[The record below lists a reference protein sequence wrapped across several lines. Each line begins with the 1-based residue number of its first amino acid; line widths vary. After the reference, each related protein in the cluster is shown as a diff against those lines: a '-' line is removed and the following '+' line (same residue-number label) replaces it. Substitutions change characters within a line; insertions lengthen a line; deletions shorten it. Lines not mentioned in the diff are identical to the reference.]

1 MICFTRIPLKDFIKK
16 HNPQEPKKE
25 TIENFEKE
33 INNLLENAPKQDDE
47 EFQKNEINKFLKN
60 TYGYDCNTY
69 KKVDSAIYVDGEVR
83 VLIEVKA
90 LNNRNEFPKNR
101 ENPIS
106 KAFCQM
112 VLYFLEEIEKEKNN
126 SLKHTIICNAHE
138 FFLFDCKDLLFL
150 KEDKRIKDFYK
161 KCAKKEGTDS
171 SKPKF
176 YKDLEQ
182 YLQEDF
188 QGELRYTHFNLSNY
202 DPKELPLIYQ
212 VLSQEVLLKQRK
224 TLDANTLNKDFYEEL
239 LYILGL
245 EEQNDKGKI
254 LIKPSRTQNSL
265 SAALK
270 KKYENLDDEEVMA
283 LLIAWNN
290 RILFL
295 RLLESLL
302 ISFKHFEKP
311 FLTTE
316 NFKDFNALNTL
327 FFEVLAKKNSE
338 RSLNKEDKILEK
350 IPYLN
355 SSLFDQT
362 PLELK
367 GHEIRLLEN
376 KKLELYQN
384 SVLKKHENYQEKKE
398 LPLLKYLF
406 EFLRLYKF
414 TTTPK
419 DIKDN
424 TDTSE
429 SRLINPSVLGLVF
442 EKLNGYKEGSFY
454 TPSFITSY
462 MCKESITPI
471 VLDKFN
477 AIYQWDCENL
487 KALREKIDR
496 NFSNEKA
503 KEYLNTLLTLRIC
516 DPAVGS
522 GHFLVSALNEMVLIA
537 YELGLIA
544 SLYRHE
550 LRLENDEIIIH
561 HAQTGEIFNYKK
573 PHSENDPHH
582 QIQKELFELKKDIIE
597 NCLFGVDINPNSCE
611 ITKLRLW
618 IELLKYSYYI
628 FEKGKNTNNLE
639 TLPNIDINIK
649 CANSLV
655 SRFALK
661 DKALLKTE
669 KNKNLEY
676 YIAEYK
682 ELVKIYKDPKILESL
697 TRPIK
702 DSNAVRKYA
711 KERLYQ
717 ELAQNPNKDFKKALN
732 DRIEKIKEAFKL
744 TLEPPQKE
752 LKFKK
757 FLKEH
762 LELYGK
768 SILEEAN
775 DNGLELEALA
785 LEKKMA
791 HEGLFHDY
799 TPYPKLDKT
808 DKVVGLEHFN
818 RYVLTSYK
826 DLQDENERYANA
838 LEWRFE
844 FPEVL
849 NDEGDFLG
857 FDCIIGNPP
866 YIRQEHIKDLKPLL
880 QKQYQDFY
888 NSTADIYTYFF
899 ALAYHLLKE
908 KGFNAF
914 ITSNKYARAKYGAK
928 LRELLLKKTTLVS
941 YMELNALKVFESA
954 AVDTSIMSFIKQ
966 TPPKESDFEYYEPT
980 PNDKDDL
987 KSTPHLPMKQNALST
1002 ESFIFANATLLD
1014 LRDKIE
1020 SVGTPLKDW
1029 DIQINYGIKTGA
1041 NEAFIIPTEK
1051 REEIL
1056 KNCDDAQ
1063 KDERG
1068 MSERERTKELIK
1080 PILRGKDIKRYS
1092 YEWADLW
1099 VIIAKFGSH
1108 EFLEVEYPTIY
1119 NHLLQYKDQ
1128 LEQRGQCRYSRGPQN
1143 SNKPYPGQH
1152 HWLELD
1158 NNPKDSYLQDFEKE
1172 KIVYG
1177 EIVQEPRF
1185 YLDNGECELG
1195 VFYAEATSFILTGEH
1210 LRYLLG
1216 MLHSKL
1222 ITFAFKTFYA
1232 GGGLGESGYRYKKAF
1247 IERLPIPQITEKNQ
1261 ELADK
1266 ITDGAKQILALKAK
1280 DPKANTQGL
1289 EKEIDAL
1296 VYQLYHLTDE
1306 EIKTIENGQ

>member
-1 MICFTRIPLKDFIKK
+1 MINFTRIPLKDLIKK

-33 INNLLENAPKQDDE
+33 INSLLENAPRQDDE

-60 TYGYDCNTY
+60 TYGYDCNTR

-90 LNNRNEFPKNR
+90 LNNRNEFPKDR
-101 ENPIS
+101 ENPLS

-126 SLKHTIICNAHE
+126 SLKHAIICNAHE
-138 FFLFDCKDLLFL
+138 FFLFDCRDLLLFQN
-150 KEDKRIKDFYK
+150 DKRINKFYK
-161 KCAKKEGTDS
+161 NWAKNEGTDS

-176 YKDLEQ
+176 YKDLEE
-182 YLQEDF
+182 YLKKDF
-188 QGELRYTHFNLSNY
+188 EGELRYTHFNLSGY
-202 DPKELPLIYQ
+202 DPKELIYQ
-212 VLSQEVLLKQRK
+212 VLSHEVLLKQRK

-254 LIKPSRTQNSL
+254 LIKPSRTENSL
-265 SAALK
+265 SDALK
-270 KKYENLDDEEVMA
+270 KEYNNLDDEEVMA

-302 ISFKHFEKP
+302 ISFNHFEKP

-316 NFKDFNALNTL
+316 NFENFNDLNTL
-327 FFEVLAKKNSE
+327 FFEVLAKKNNE
-338 RSLNKEDKILEK
+338 RLKEIKEDKILGK

-355 SSLFDQT
+355 SSLFDKT

-367 GHEIRLLEN
+367 GYEIKLLDN
-376 KKLELYQN
+376 KPLEIYPK
-384 SVLKKHENYQEKKE
+384 SVLKKDKKYKNEKA
-398 LPLLKYLF
+398 LPLLEYLF
-406 EFLRLYKF
+406 TFLHAYDF

-424 TDTSE
+424 KNTSE

-462 MCKESITPI
+462 MCSESIESI

-477 AIYQWDCENL
+477 QKYNIECEKL
-487 KALREKIDR
+487 KELKSYLKNNYKEDKR
-496 NFSNEKA
+496 
-503 KEYLNTLLTLRIC
+503 KEYLQLLLALRIC

-522 GHFLVSALNEMVLIA
+522 GHFLVSALNEMVRIA
-537 YELGLIA
+537 YELGLIT
-544 SLYRHE
+544 SLYRYD
-550 LRLENDEIIIH
+550 LKLENDEIIIH
-561 HAQTGEIFNYKK
+561 YTPTGEIFNYTKA
-573 PHSENDPHH
+573 HSENDPHH
-582 QIQKELFELKKDIIE
+582 QIQKELFELKKSIIE

-628 FEKGKNTNNLE
+628 FEEGKNTNALE

-649 CANSLV
+649 CGNSLI

-661 DKALLKTE
+661 DKALLKTK
-669 KNKNLEY
+669 KNQNLEY
-676 YIAEYK
+676 SIAEYK
-682 ELVKIYKDPKILESL
+682 ELVKIYKDPQILE
-697 TRPIK
+697 TITHPIK
-702 DSNAVRKYA
+702 DSDAVGKYA

-717 ELAQNPNKDFKKALN
+717 ELKQNPNQDFKKALN
-732 DRIEKIKEAFKL
+732 DRIEKIKEVFKL

-768 SILEEAN
+768 SILEEIN
-775 DNGLELEALA
+775 YNGLELEALA
-785 LEKKMA
+785 LEKQMA
-791 HEGLFHDY
+791 SEKLFHDY
-799 TPYPKLDKT
+799 RPYPKLDKS

-849 NDEGDFLG
+849 DDEGDFLG

-866 YIRQEHIKDLKPLL
+866 YIRQEHIKDIKPLL
-880 QKQYQDFY
+880 QKQYPDFY

-899 ALAYHLLKE
+899 ALSYHLLKE

-928 LRELLLKKTTLVS
+928 LREWLLKKTTIVS

-966 TPPKESDFEYYEPT
+966 TPPKESRFKYYEPT
-980 PNDKDDL
+980 PDDKSDL
-987 KSTPHLPMKQNALST
+987 KSARSLPMKQNALST
-1002 ESFIFANATLLD
+1002 ESFIFADSTLLD
-1014 LRDKIE
+1014 LRDKME

-1041 NEAFIIPTEK
+1041 NEAFIITTEK

-1056 KNCDDAQ
+1056 NACKTQ
-1063 KDERG
+1063 EERK
-1068 MSERERTKELIK
+1068 RTEALIK
-1080 PILRGKDIKRYS
+1080 PILRGKDIKRYA

-1099 VIIAKFGSH
+1099 VINTHNGYTSALKSKIPPIDIEKYPAIKTHLDSHYDTIATRCDQGDTPYH
-1108 EFLEVEYPTIY
+1108 LRNCAYLE
-1119 NHLLQYKDQ
+1119 
-1128 LEQRGQCRYSRGPQN
+1128 
-1143 SNKPYPGQH
+1143 
-1152 HWLELD
+1152 
-1158 NNPKDSYLQDFEKE
+1158 DFEKE

-1195 VFYAEATSFILTGEH
+1195 YFYAEATSFILTGEH

-1247 IERLPIPQITEKNQ
+1247 IERLPIPKITPQNQ
-1261 ELADK
+1261 ELAHK
-1266 ITDGAKQILALKAK
+1266 ITDGAKAILEAKEK
-1280 DPKANTQGL
+1280 DPKANTQKL

-1296 VYQLYHLTDE
+1296 VYQLYNLTDE
-1306 EIKTIENGQ
+1306 EIKIIEEGQETKSALP

>member
-1 MICFTRIPLKDFIKK
+1 MINFTRIPLKDFIKK

-33 INNLLENAPKQDDE
+33 INSLLENAPRQDDE

-60 TYGYDCNTY
+60 TYGYDCNTN
-69 KKVDSAIYVDGEVR
+69 KKVDSAIYVDKEVW

-90 LNNRNEFPKNR
+90 LNNRNEFPKDR
-101 ENPIS
+101 ENPLS

-112 VLYFLEEIEKEKNN
+112 VLYFLEETEKEKNN
-126 SLKHTIICNAHE
+126 SLKHAIICNAHE
-138 FFLFDCKDLLFL
+138 FFLFDCKDLLLFQN
-150 KEDKRIKDFYK
+150 DKRINKFYK
-161 KCAKKEGTDS
+161 NWANNEGTDPS
-171 SKPKF
+171 TKRF
-176 YKDLEQ
+176 YSDLEE
-182 YLQEDF
+182 YLKKDF
-188 QGELRYTHFNLSNY
+188 KGELRYTHFNLSSY

-212 VLSQEVLLKQRK
+212 VLSHEVLLKQRK

-254 LIKPSRTQNSL
+254 LIKPSHTKNSL
-265 SAALK
+265 SGALK
-270 KKYENLDDEEVMA
+270 EQYTDLDDEEVMA

-311 FLTTE
+311 FLTIE
-316 NFKDFNALNTL
+316 NFKTFNALNTL
-327 FFEVLAKKNSE
+327 FFEVLAKKNNERLSE
-338 RSLNKEDKILEK
+338 IKEDKILEK

-355 SSLFDQT
+355 SSLFDKT

-367 GHEIRLLEN
+367 GYEIKLLDN
-376 KKLELYQN
+376 KKLEIYKN
-384 SVLKKHENYQEKKE
+384 SVLKKHEDYQKEKE
-398 LPLLKYLF
+398 LPLLEYF
-406 EFLRLYKF
+406 FAFLRLYKF

-424 TDTSE
+424 QNTSE

-462 MCKESITPI
+462 MCSESITPI
-471 VLDKFN
+471 LLDKFN
-477 AIYQWDCENL
+477 QTYKIECDNL
-487 KALREKIDR
+487 KELKNYLKSYKENKR
-496 NFSNEKA
+496 
-503 KEYLNTLLTLRIC
+503 KEYLQLLLTLRVC

-522 GHFLVSALNEMVLIA
+522 GHFLVSALNEMVWIA
-537 YELGLIA
+537 FKLGLIA
-544 SLYRHE
+544 SLYRYD
-550 LRLENDEIIIH
+550 LKLENDEIIIH
-561 HAQTGEIFNYKK
+561 YTPTGEIFNYTKA
-573 PHSENDPHH
+573 HSENDPHH
-582 QIQKELFELKKDIIE
+582 QIQKELFELKKSIIE

-628 FEKGKNTNNLE
+628 FEEGKNTNALE

-649 CANSLV
+649 CGNSLI

-661 DKALLKTE
+661 DKALLKTK
-669 KNKNLEY
+669 KNQNLKY
-676 YIAEYK
+676 SIAEYK
-682 ELVKIYKDPKILESL
+682 ELVKIYKDPKILETL
-697 TRPIK
+697 THPIK

-717 ELAQNPNKDFKKALN
+717 ELKQNPNKDFKKALN
-732 DRIEKIKEAFKL
+732 DRIEKIKKAFKL
-744 TLEPPQKE
+744 TLDPPQKE

-775 DNGLELEALA
+775 YNGLELEALA
-785 LEKKMA
+785 LEKQMA
-791 HEGLFHDY
+791 NLLHDY
-799 TPYPKLDKT
+799 RPYPKLDKS

-849 NDEGDFLG
+849 DDEGDFLG

-866 YIRQEHIKDLKPLL
+866 YIRQEQIREIKPLL
-880 QKQYQDFY
+880 QKQYPDFY

-899 ALAYHLLKE
+899 ALSYHLLKE

-928 LRELLLKKTTLVS
+928 LREWLLKKTTIVS

-954 AVDTSIMSFIKQ
+954 TVDTSIMSFIKQ
-966 TPPKESDFEYYEPT
+966 TPPKESEFKYYEPT
-980 PNDKDDL
+980 PDDKNDL
-987 KSTPHLPMKQNALST
+987 KNTPHLSMKQNALST

-1020 SVGTPLKDW
+1020 SIGTPLKDW

-1041 NEAFIIPTEK
+1041 NEAFIITTEK

-1056 KNCDDAQ
+1056 NACKTQ
-1063 KDERG
+1063 EERK
-1068 MSERERTKELIK
+1068 RTEALIK

-1092 YEWADLW
+1092 YEWVGEW
-1099 VIIAKFGSH
+1099 IIFIPWHFPNTDSQKSMEKNEQDFSIH
-1108 EFLEVEYPTIY
+1108 YPIIY
-1119 NHLLQYKDQ
+1119 AHLLSHKDK
-1128 LEQRGQCRYSRGPQN
+1128 LLKRNKDETGKRYEWYCLQRWAANY
-1143 SNKPYPGQH
+1143 Y
-1152 HWLELD
+1152 
-1158 NNPKDSYLQDFEKE
+1158 QDFEKE
-1172 KIVYG
+1172 KIVWASVGFVEYCMTPG
-1177 EIVQEPRF
+1177 LLI
-1185 YLDNGECELG
+1185 LDTNYFFEVSKFGN
-1195 VFYAEATSFILTGEH
+1195 TKN
-1210 LRYLLG
+1210 YLLG
-1216 MLHSKL
+1216 LLNSKL
-1222 ITFAFKTFYA
+1222 LTFWLKAKNTPLGDMGAYRNYKYNIMELPMVKITAKN
-1232 GGGLGESGYRYKKAF
+1232 KK
-1247 IERLPIPQITEKNQ
+1247 I
-1261 ELADK
+1261 ADK
-1266 ITDGAKQILALKAK
+1266 IIVLVDKILKSKEK
-1280 DPKANTQGL
+1280 DPKANTQKL

-1296 VYQLYHLTDE
+1296 VYQLYNLTDE
-1306 EIKTIENGQ
+1306 EIKIIENGQ

>member
-1 MICFTRIPLKDFIKK
+1 MIKFAHISLKDFIKK

-33 INNLLENAPKQDDE
+33 INSLLENAPRQDDE

-60 TYGYDCNTY
+60 TYGYDCNTR
-69 KKVDSAIYVDGEVR
+69 KKVDSAIRVDGEVQ

-90 LNNRNEFPKNR
+90 LDKKTEFPKNR
-101 ENPIS
+101 ENPLS

-126 SLKHTIICNAHE
+126 SLKHAIICNAHE

-150 KEDKRIKDFYK
+150 KDDKRIKKFYDNY
-161 KCAKKEGTDS
+161 AKKEGTDS

-176 YKDLEQ
+176 YQDLEQ

-188 QGELRYTHFNLSNY
+188 QGELRYTHFNLSSY

-212 VLSQEVLLKQRK
+212 VLSHEVLLKQKK

-245 EEQNDKGKI
+245 EEQNEKGKT

-265 SAALK
+265 SDALK
-270 KKYENLDDEEVMA
+270 KKYNNLDDEEVMA

-302 ISFKHFEKP
+302 ISFKHFENP

-316 NFKDFNALNTL
+316 NFKDFNDLNTL
-327 FFEVLAKKNSE
+327 FFEVLAKKNNE
-338 RSLNKEDKILEK
+338 RLPEIKEDKILEK

-355 SSLFDQT
+355 SSLFDKT

-367 GHEIRLLEN
+367 GHEIKLLDN
-376 KKLELYQN
+376 KKLEIYKN
-384 SVLKKHENYQEKKE
+384 SVLKKHEDYLKEKA
-398 LPLLKYLF
+398 LPLLEYLF
-406 EFLRLYKF
+406 EFLHAYKF

-424 TDTSE
+424 KNTSE

-462 MCKESITPI
+462 MCSESITPI

-477 AIYQWDCENL
+477 QKYNIECEKL
-487 KALREKIDR
+487 KELKNYLKNSYKEDKR
-496 NFSNEKA
+496 
-503 KEYLNTLLTLRIC
+503 KEYLQLLLTLRIC

-522 GHFLVSALNEMVLIA
+522 GHFLVSALNEMVWIA
-537 YELGLIA
+537 YELGLIT
-544 SLYRHE
+544 SLPLDATLE
-550 LRLENDEIIIH
+550 LENDEILIKISNKSFIYTRPSSEKEQSH
-561 HAQTGEIFNYKK
+561 H
-573 PHSENDPHH
+573 
-582 QIQKELFELKKDIIE
+582 IQKELFELKKSIIE

-628 FEKGKNTNNLE
+628 FEEGKNTNALE

-649 CANSLV
+649 CANSLI
-655 SRFALK
+655 SRFNLNDDLK
-661 DKALLKTE
+661 KIPNIKQ
-669 KNKNLEY
+669 K
-676 YIAEYK
+676 IQEYK
-682 ELVKIYKDPKILESL
+682 DLVAQYKDPNPLYPLNKQDLINKIQDLKNTFSL
-697 TRPIK
+697 TLK
-702 DSNAVRKYA
+702 DPKTKA
-711 KERLYQ
+711 
-717 ELAQNPNKDFKKALN
+717 ELEKA
-732 DRIEKIKEAFKL
+732 IEKHIKKYNFFALDDKSLLDGLNYFIPSLFDTLKLSPKEEEEAFAS
-744 TLEPPQKE
+744 
-752 LKFKK
+752 
-757 FLKEH
+757 
-762 LELYGK
+762 YGR
-768 SILEEAN
+768 IR
-775 DNGLELEALA
+775 ALR
-785 LEKKMA
+785 K
-791 HEGLFHDY
+791 
-799 TPYPKLDKT
+799 KLD
-808 DKVVGLEHFN
+808 DALSGRE
-818 RYVLTSYK
+818 Y
-826 DLQDENERYANA
+826 QNA
-838 LEWRFE
+838 FEWRFE

-849 NDEGDFLG
+849 DDEGNFSG
-857 FDCIIGNPP
+857 FDCIIANPP

-880 QKQYQDFY
+880 EKQYHDFY

-899 ALAYHLLKE
+899 ALSFHLLKE
-908 KGFNAF
+908 KGFSAF

-928 LRELLLKKTTLVS
+928 LREWLLKKTTIVS

-966 TPPKESDFEYYEPT
+966 DPPKESDFKYYEPT
-980 PNDKDDL
+980 PDDKNDL
-987 KSTPHLPMKQNALST
+987 KNTPHLSMKQNALST

-1029 DIQINYGIKTGA
+1029 DIQIYRGILTGA
-1041 NEAFIIPTEK
+1041 NEAFIITTEK

-1056 KNCDDAQ
+1056 NACKTQ
-1063 KDERG
+1063 E
-1068 MSERERTKELIK
+1068 ERECTEALIK

-1092 YEWADLW
+1092 YEWAHLW
-1099 VIIAKFGSH
+1099 VINTHNGYTSALKSKIPPIDIAKYPATKAHLDAHYDTIATRCDQGDTPYNLRNCAY
-1108 EFLEVEYPTIY
+1108 LE
-1119 NHLLQYKDQ
+1119 
-1128 LEQRGQCRYSRGPQN
+1128 
-1143 SNKPYPGQH
+1143 
-1152 HWLELD
+1152 
-1158 NNPKDSYLQDFEKE
+1158 DFEKE
-1172 KIVYG
+1172 KIVYPC
-1177 EIVQEPRF
+1177 IMAKEPCF
-1185 YLDNGECELG
+1185 VYEEKG
-1195 VFYAEATSFILTGEH
+1195 FYAPAPANIITGDKIEIT
-1210 LRYLLG
+1210 YITALLN
-1216 MLHSKL
+1216 SKC
-1222 ITFAFKTFYA
+1222 IYFAMRKFYM
-1232 GGGLGESGYRYKKAF
+1232 GGGIEGELKTNNLEK
-1247 IERLPIPQITEKNQ
+1247 IPIPQITEKNQ

-1266 ITDGAKQILALKAK
+1266 ITDCTKQILALKEK
-1280 DPKANTQGL
+1280 DPKANTQKL

-1296 VYQLYHLTDE
+1296 VYQLYNLTDE

>member
-1 MICFTRIPLKDFIKK
+1 MDYKKLDLPNTNYPSKEQLEAFKTAFDAFLETNPQENENHQNDAFNDLLKGVFKYKVKPTKRIDSAILNDNDKVEVIIEFKSLKNPNEFIKKGDLNVKALHESLFYYLIERKDGNNNLKHLILATIKELYIIDANEFEIFNKDKEIENAFENCHDRKGNDTRTEAFYDVCQKHLNELDHSLKYHHIPLK
-16 HNPQEPKKE
+16 KE
-25 TIENFEKE
+25 
-33 INNLLENAPKQDDE
+33 NLA
-47 EFQKNEINKFLKN
+47 
-60 TYGYDCNTY
+60 
-69 KKVDSAIYVDGEVR
+69 
-83 VLIEVKA
+83 
-90 LNNRNEFPKNR
+90 
-101 ENPIS
+101 
-106 KAFCQM
+106 
-112 VLYFLEEIEKEKNN
+112 
-126 SLKHTIICNAHE
+126 
-138 FFLFDCKDLLFL
+138 
-150 KEDKRIKDFYK
+150 
-161 KCAKKEGTDS
+161 
-171 SKPKF
+171 
-176 YKDLEQ
+176 
-182 YLQEDF
+182 
-188 QGELRYTHFNLSNY
+188 
-202 DPKELPLIYQ
+202 LIYQ
-212 VLSQEVLLKQRK
+212 ALSPNFLLKIPK
-224 TLDANTLNKDFYEEL
+224 YSDANTLNKDFYEEL

-265 SAALK
+265 SDALK

-302 ISFKHFEKP
+302 ISFEHFKNP

-327 FFEVLAKKNSE
+327 FFEVLAKKNNE
-338 RSLNKEDKILEK
+338 RLPEIKEDKILQK

-355 SSLFDQT
+355 SSLFDKT

-367 GHEIRLLEN
+367 GCEIKLLDN
-376 KKLELYQN
+376 KKLEIYKN
-384 SVLKKHENYQEKKE
+384 SVLKKHEDYHKDKP
-398 LPLLKYLF
+398 LPLLEYF
-406 EFLRLYKF
+406 FAFLRLYKF

-462 MCKESITPI
+462 MCSESITPI

-477 AIYQWDCENL
+477 QTYKIECDKL
-487 KALREKIDR
+487 KELKNYLKNSYKEDKR
-496 NFSNEKA
+496 
-503 KEYLNTLLTLRIC
+503 KEYLQLLLTLRVC

-522 GHFLVSALNEMVLIA
+522 GHFLVSALNEMVWIA
-537 YELGLIA
+537 HELGLIA
-544 SLYRHE
+544 SLYACD
-550 LRLENDEIIIH
+550 LKLENDEIIIH
-561 HAQTGEIFNYKK
+561 TPEDKVFKYTI
-573 PHSENDPHH
+573 PHRENDPHH
-582 QIQKELFELKKDIIE
+582 HIQKELFELKKSIIE

-628 FEKGKNTNNLE
+628 FEKGKNTNALE

-649 CANSLV
+649 CANSLIFNFPLN
-655 SRFALK
+655 SKLTIGQTLEFS
-661 DKALLKTE
+661 
-669 KNKNLEY
+669 KNLKAE
-676 YIAEYK
+676 IKEYK
-682 ELVKIYKDPKILESL
+682 NSVMLYKEGLGEKTKILQNIAKLKSLIINYFIEQHQAKKHLKESL
-697 TRPIK
+697 KAFISEYGDGIFDLSTAFGMEMLKIARHKDNNYRFNPTLTKKQPSPIGVE
-702 DSNAVRKYA
+702 A
-711 KERLYQ
+711 
-717 ELAQNPNKDFKKALN
+717 NKLL
-732 DRIEKIKEAFKL
+732 IKIKECYE
-744 TLEPPQKE
+744 TLEN
-752 LKFKK
+752 LKNSKAF
-757 FLKEH
+757 
-762 LELYGK
+762 
-768 SILEEAN
+768 
-775 DNGLELEALA
+775 
-785 LEKKMA
+785 
-791 HEGLFHDY
+791 
-799 TPYPKLDKT
+799 
-808 DKVVGLEHFN
+808 
-818 RYVLTSYK
+818 
-826 DLQDENERYANA
+826 
-838 LEWRFE
+838 EWRFE

-849 NDEGDFLG
+849 DDEGNFLG

-880 QKQYQDFY
+880 EKQYQDFY

-899 ALAYHLLKE
+899 ALSFQLLKD
-908 KGFNAF
+908 KGFSAF

-928 LRELLLKKTTLVS
+928 LREWLLKKTTLVS

-966 TPPKESDFEYYEPT
+966 TPSKESEFKYYEPT

-987 KSTPHLPMKQNALST
+987 KNTPYLSMKQNALST

-1051 REEIL
+1051 RDAIL
-1056 KNCDDAQ
+1056 NACKTQ
-1063 KDERG
+1063 E
-1068 MSERERTKELIK
+1068 ERERTERLIK

-1099 VIIAKFGSH
+1099 VIFIPWHFPNTDNPKNMEENEQDFSIH
-1108 EFLEVEYPTIY
+1108 YPIIY
-1119 NHLLQYKDQ
+1119 AHLLSHKDK
-1128 LEQRGQCRYSRGPQN
+1128 LLKRNKDETGKRYEWYCLQRWAAN
-1143 SNKPYPGQH
+1143 
-1152 HWLELD
+1152 
-1158 NNPKDSYLQDFEKE
+1158 YLQDFEKE

-1195 VFYAEATSFILTGEH
+1195 YFYAEATSFILTGEH

-1266 ITDGAKQILALKAK
+1266 ITDGAKQILALKEK
-1280 DPKANTQGL
+1280 DPKANTQKL

-1296 VYQLYHLTDE
+1296 VYQLYHLADE

>member
-1 MICFTRIPLKDFIKK
+1 MIRFTRILLKDFIKK
-16 HNPQEPKKE
+16 YNPPTPTKE

-33 INNLLENAPKQDDE
+33 INSLLENAPRQDDE
-47 EFQKNEINKFLKN
+47 EFQKNEINKFLEK
-60 TYGYDCNTY
+60 TYGYKCNTY
-69 KKVDSAIYVDGEVR
+69 ERVDSVIYVDEEVW

-90 LNNRNEFPKNR
+90 LDNKTEFPKNR
-101 ENPIS
+101 ENPLS

-112 VLYFLEEIEKEKNN
+112 VLYFLEEIEKNN
-126 SLKHTIICNAHE
+126 SLKHAIICNAHE

-150 KEDKRIKDFYK
+150 NEDKRIKKFYK
-161 KCAKKEGTDS
+161 NYAQKEGTDS
-171 SKPKF
+171 SKPRF
-176 YKDLEQ
+176 YEDLEQ
-182 YLQEDF
+182 YLKEDF
-188 QGELRYTHFNLSNY
+188 QGKLYYTYFNLN
-202 DPKELPLIYQ
+202 DDFKELPLIYQ
-212 VLSQEVLLKQRK
+212 VLSQEVLLKQKK

-245 EEQNDKGKI
+245 EEQNEKGKI

-270 KKYENLDDEEVMA
+270 EKYKNLNDEEVMS

-302 ISFKHFEKP
+302 ISFEHFEKP

-316 NFKDFNALNTL
+316 NFNDFNAINTL

-338 RSLNKEDKILEK
+338 RLPEIKEDKILEK

-355 SSLFDQT
+355 SSLFDKT

-367 GHEIRLLEN
+367 GYEIKLLDN
-376 KKLELYQN
+376 KKLEIYKN
-384 SVLKKHENYQEKKE
+384 SVLKKHEDYQKEKA

-406 EFLRLYKF
+406 AFLRLYKF

-477 AIYQWDCENL
+477 QTYEIECENL
-487 KALREKIDR
+487 KELKNYLKNSYKEDKR
-496 NFSNEKA
+496 
-503 KEYLNTLLTLRIC
+503 KEYLQLLLTLRIC

-537 YELGLIA
+537 FKLGLIA
-544 SLYRHE
+544 SLYRYD
-550 LRLENDEIIIH
+550 LKLENDEIIIH
-561 HAQTGEIFNYKK
+561 TPKNEVFNYTI

-628 FEKGKNTNNLE
+628 FEEGKNTNNLE

-649 CANSLV
+649 CANSLI
-655 SRFALK
+655 SRFNLNDDLK
-661 DKALLKTE
+661 KIPNIKQ
-669 KNKNLEY
+669 K
-676 YIAEYK
+676 IQEYK
-682 ELVKIYKDPKILESL
+682 DLVAQYKDPNPLYPLNKADLINKIQDLKNTFSL
-697 TRPIK
+697 TLK
-702 DSNAVRKYA
+702 DPKTKA
-711 KERLYQ
+711 
-717 ELAQNPNKDFKKALN
+717 ELEKA
-732 DRIEKIKEAFKL
+732 IEKHITKYNFFALDDKSLLDGLDYFISSLFGTLKLSLKEEEEAFAS
-744 TLEPPQKE
+744 
-752 LKFKK
+752 
-757 FLKEH
+757 
-762 LELYGK
+762 YGR
-768 SILEEAN
+768 IR
-775 DNGLELEALA
+775 ALR
-785 LEKKMA
+785 K
-791 HEGLFHDY
+791 
-799 TPYPKLDKT
+799 KLD
-808 DKVVGLEHFN
+808 DALSGREYH
-818 RYVLTSYK
+818 
-826 DLQDENERYANA
+826 NA
-838 LEWRFE
+838 FEWRFE

-849 NDEGDFLG
+849 DNEGDFLG

-880 QKQYQDFY
+880 EKQYQDFY

-899 ALAYHLLKE
+899 ALSFHLLKE

-928 LRELLLKKTTLVS
+928 LRELLLKKTTIAS

-954 AVDTSIMSFIKQ
+954 AVDTSIIHFIKQ
-966 TPPKESDFEYYEPT
+966 PPPKESVFKYYEPT

-1002 ESFIFANATLLD
+1002 ESFIFADTTFLD

-1051 REEIL
+1051 RDEIL

-1063 KDERG
+1063 KDEKG

-1092 YEWADLW
+1092 YEWAGEW
-1099 VIIAKFGSH
+1099 VIFIPWHFPNTGSPKDMEQNEKDFSIH
-1108 EFLEVEYPTIY
+1108 YPIIY
-1119 NHLLQYKDQ
+1119 AHLLSHKDE
-1128 LEQRGQCRYSRGPQN
+1128 LLKRNKDETGKRYEWYCLQR
-1143 SNKPYPGQH
+1143 
-1152 HWLELD
+1152 WAA
-1158 NNPKDSYLQDFEKE
+1158 SYLQDFEKE

-1195 VFYAEATSFILTGEH
+1195 GFYAEATSFILTGEH

-1247 IERLPIPQITEKNQ
+1247 IERIPIPKITHKNQ
-1261 ELADK
+1261 ELARK
-1266 ITDGAKQILALKAK
+1266 ITDCAKQILALKEK

-1296 VYQLYHLTDE
+1296 VYQLYNLTDE
-1306 EIKTIENGQ
+1306 EIKIIEDRQ

>member
-1 MICFTRIPLKDFIKK
+1 MDYKKIDLPNTNYPSKEQLEDFKTAFDAFLETNPQENENHQNNAFNDLLKGVFKYKVKPIKRIDSAILNDKDKVEVIIEFKALKNPNEFIKKGDLNVKALHESLLYYLIERKEGNNNLKHLILATIKELYIIDANEFEIFNKDKEIENAFKNCHDKKGNDTRTEAFYDVCQKRLNELDHSLKYHHIPLK
-16 HNPQEPKKE
+16 KE
-25 TIENFEKE
+25 
-33 INNLLENAPKQDDE
+33 NLA
-47 EFQKNEINKFLKN
+47 
-60 TYGYDCNTY
+60 
-69 KKVDSAIYVDGEVR
+69 
-83 VLIEVKA
+83 
-90 LNNRNEFPKNR
+90 
-101 ENPIS
+101 
-106 KAFCQM
+106 
-112 VLYFLEEIEKEKNN
+112 
-126 SLKHTIICNAHE
+126 
-138 FFLFDCKDLLFL
+138 
-150 KEDKRIKDFYK
+150 
-161 KCAKKEGTDS
+161 
-171 SKPKF
+171 
-176 YKDLEQ
+176 
-182 YLQEDF
+182 
-188 QGELRYTHFNLSNY
+188 
-202 DPKELPLIYQ
+202 LIYQ
-212 VLSQEVLLKQRK
+212 ALSPNFLLKIPK
-224 TLDANTLNKDFYEEL
+224 YSDANTLNKDFYEEL

-254 LIKPSRTQNSL
+254 LIKQSRTKNSL
-265 SAALK
+265 SDALK
-270 KKYENLDDEEVMA
+270 EQYTDLDDEEVMA

-302 ISFKHFEKP
+302 ISFKHFENP

-327 FFEVLAKKNSE
+327 FFEVLAKKNSDRLKE
-338 RSLNKEDKILEK
+338 IKEDKILEK

-355 SSLFDQT
+355 SSLFDKT

-367 GHEIRLLEN
+367 GHEIKLLSN
-376 KKLELYQN
+376 KSLEIYPK
-384 SVLKKHENYQEKKE
+384 SVLKKHEDYQKEKD

-471 VLDKFN
+471 VRDKFN
-477 AIYQWDCENL
+477 AIYQWDCKDLEAL
-487 KALREKIDR
+487 KGKIDR

-503 KEYLNTLLTLRIC
+503 KEYLQLLLTLRVC

-522 GHFLVSALNEMVLIA
+522 GHFLVSALNEMVWIA
-537 YELGLIA
+537 YRLGLIA

-573 PHSENDPHH
+573 PLSENDPHH
-582 QIQKELFELKKDIIE
+582 HIQKELFELKKSIIE

-628 FEKGKNTNNLE
+628 FEKGKNTNALE

-649 CANSLV
+649 CANSLI
-655 SRFALK
+655 SRFDFK

-676 YIAEYK
+676 SIAEYK
-682 ELVKIYKDPKILESL
+682 ELVKIYKDPKILETL
-697 TRPIK
+697 THPIK
-702 DSNAVRKYA
+702 DSNAVGKYA

-717 ELAQNPNKDFKKALN
+717 ELKQNPNKDFKKALN
-732 DRIEKIKEAFKL
+732 DRIEKIKKAFKL
-744 TLEPPQKE
+744 TLDPPQKE

-775 DNGLELEALA
+775 DNDLELEALA

-791 HEGLFHDY
+791 NEKLFHDY
-799 TPYPKLDKT
+799 RPYPKLDKS

-849 NDEGDFLG
+849 NDEGDFSG

-866 YIRQEHIKDLKPLL
+866 YIRQEQIKDLKPLL

-899 ALAYHLLKE
+899 ALSFHLLKE

-928 LRELLLKKTTLVS
+928 LREWLLKKTTIVS

-966 TPPKESDFEYYEPT
+966 TPPKENSFKYYEPT
-980 PNDKDDL
+980 PNDKNDL
-987 KSTPHLPMKQNALST
+987 KSTPYLLMKQNALST

-1029 DIQINYGIKTGA
+1029 DIQIYRGILTGA

-1056 KNCDDAQ
+1056 NACKTQ
-1063 KDERG
+1063 E
-1068 MSERERTKELIK
+1068 ERERTERLIK

-1092 YEWADLW
+1092 YEWAHLW
-1099 VIIAKFGSH
+1099 VINTHNGYTSSLKSKIPPIDIEKYPATKAHLDAHYDTIATRCDQGDTPYH
-1108 EFLEVEYPTIY
+1108 LRNCAYLE
-1119 NHLLQYKDQ
+1119 
-1128 LEQRGQCRYSRGPQN
+1128 
-1143 SNKPYPGQH
+1143 
-1152 HWLELD
+1152 
-1158 NNPKDSYLQDFEKE
+1158 DFEKE
-1172 KIVYG
+1172 KIVYPC
-1177 EIVQEPRF
+1177 IMAKEPCF
-1185 YLDNGECELG
+1185 VYEEKG
-1195 VFYAEATSFILTGEH
+1195 FYAPAPANIITGDKTEIKYLTA
-1210 LRYLLG
+1210 LLN
-1216 MLHSKL
+1216 SKC
-1222 ITFAFKTFYA
+1222 IYFAMRKFYM
-1232 GGGLGESGYRYKKAF
+1232 GGGIEGELKTNNLEK
-1247 IERLPIPQITEKNQ
+1247 IPIPQITEKNQ

-1266 ITDGAKQILALKAK
+1266 ITDGAKQILALKEK
-1280 DPKANTQGL
+1280 DPKANTQKL

-1296 VYQLYHLTDE
+1296 VYQLYNLTDE
-1306 EIKTIENGQ
+1306 EIKIIENEQEIKSDLP

>member
-1 MICFTRIPLKDFIKK
+1 MISFAHISLKDFIKK
-16 HNPQEPKKE
+16 HNPQEPKRE

-33 INNLLENAPKQDDE
+33 INSLLENAPRQGDE

-60 TYGYDCNTY
+60 AYGYDCNTK
-69 KKVDSAIYVDGEVR
+69 KKVDSAIYVDGEVQ

-90 LNNRNEFPKNR
+90 LNKKTEFPKNR
-101 ENPIS
+101 ENPLS

-112 VLYFLEEIEKEKNN
+112 VLYFLEEREKEKNN

-150 KEDKRIKDFYK
+150 NDDKRITDFYK
-161 KCAKKEGTDS
+161 YCAQKEGTDS

-176 YKDLEQ
+176 YEDLEQ
-182 YLQEDF
+182 YLKEDF
-188 QGELRYTHFNLSNY
+188 QGELPYTYFNLN
-202 DPKELPLIYQ
+202 DDFKELPLIYQ
-212 VLSQEVLLKQRK
+212 VLSQEVLLKQKK

-245 EEQNDKGKI
+245 EEQNEKGKT

-265 SAALK
+265 SYALK
-270 KKYENLDDEEVMA
+270 EQYKNLDDEEVMA

-302 ISFKHFEKP
+302 ISFNHFEKS

-338 RSLNKEDKILEK
+338 RLPAIKENKILEK

-362 PLELK
+362 PLESK
-367 GHEIRLLEN
+367 GYEIKLLNNEP
-376 KKLELYQN
+376 LEIYPK
-384 SVLKKHENYQEKKE
+384 SVLKKHEEYQKQKD
-398 LPLLKYLF
+398 LPLLEYLF
-406 EFLRLYKF
+406 EFLRVYKF
-414 TTTPK
+414 TTTPE
-419 DIKDN
+419 DIKDGA
-424 TDTSE
+424 DTSE
-429 SRLINPSVLGLVF
+429 SCLINPSVLGLVF

-462 MCKESITPI
+462 MCKESITTI
-471 VLDKFN
+471 VRDKFN

-487 KALREKIDR
+487 KALKGKIDR

-544 SLYRHE
+544 SLYRCK

-561 HAQTGEIFNYKK
+561 TPEDKVFKYTI

-582 QIQKELFELKKDIIE
+582 QIQKELFELKKSIIE

-628 FEKGKNTNNLE
+628 FEEGKNTNNLE

-649 CANSLV
+649 CGNSLI

-849 NDEGDFLG
+849 DDEGNFLG

-908 KGFNAF
+908 KGFSAF

-928 LRELLLKKTTLVS
+928 LRGLLLKKTTIVS

-954 AVDTSIMSFIKQ
+954 AVDTSIIHFIKQ
-966 TPPKESDFEYYEPT
+966 PPLKENSFNYYEPT
-980 PNDKDDL
+980 PNDKENL
-987 KSTPHLPMKQNALST
+987 KNTPSLLMKQNALST
-1002 ESFIFANATLLD
+1002 ESFIFANAMLLD
-1014 LRDKIE
+1014 LRDKMENI
-1020 SVGTPLKDW
+1020 GTPLKDW
-1029 DIQINYGIKTGA
+1029 GIQINYGIKTGA

-1051 REEIL
+1051 RDEIL
-1056 KNCDDAQ
+1056 NACKTQ
-1063 KDERG
+1063 E
-1068 MSERERTKELIK
+1068 ERERTERLIK

-1092 YEWADLW
+1092 YEWAHLW
-1099 VIIAKFGSH
+1099 VINTHNGYTSAFKSKIPPIDIEKYPATKAHLDAHWDTIATRSDQGDTPYNLRNCAY
-1108 EFLEVEYPTIY
+1108 LE
-1119 NHLLQYKDQ
+1119 
-1128 LEQRGQCRYSRGPQN
+1128 
-1143 SNKPYPGQH
+1143 
-1152 HWLELD
+1152 
-1158 NNPKDSYLQDFEKE
+1158 DFEKE
-1172 KIVYG
+1172 KIVYPETSQG
-1177 EIVQEPRF
+1177 AYFVYENSGIFLEKTAFMIVSDA
-1185 YLDNGECELG
+1185 YNLKL
-1195 VFYAEATSFILTGEH
+1195 LTA
-1210 LRYLLG
+1210 LLN
-1216 MLHSKL
+1216 SKL
-1222 ITFAFKTFYA
+1222 ITFYFKNFC
-1232 GGGLGESGYRYKKAF
+1232 GGCILGKSGYQYNKHALEK
-1247 IERLPIPQITEKNQ
+1247 IPIPKITPKNQ

-1266 ITDGAKQILALKAK
+1266 ITALVEQILQAKEK
-1280 DPKANTQGL
+1280 DPKANTQRL

-1296 VYQLYHLTDE
+1296 VYRLYNLTDE
-1306 EIKTIENGQ
+1306 EIKIIENGQ

>member
-1 MICFTRIPLKDFIKK
+1 MIFTRIPLKDFIKQY
-16 HNPQEPKKE
+16 NPQEPKKE

-33 INNLLENAPKQDDE
+33 INSLLENAPKRNDE
-47 EFQKNEINKFLKN
+47 EFQKTEINKFLGK
-60 TYGYDCNTY
+60 TYGYDCNTNE
-69 KKVDSAIYVDGEVR
+69 KVDSAIYVGEKPW
-83 VLIEVKA
+83 VLIEVKS
-90 LNNRNEFPKNR
+90 LSNKTEFPKDR
-101 ENPIS
+101 ENPLS

-112 VLYFLEEIEKEKNN
+112 VLYFLKETEENN
-126 SLKHTIICNAHE
+126 SLKHAIICNVHE
-138 FFLFDCKDLLFL
+138 FFFFDCRDLLLFQ
-150 KEDKRIKDFYK
+150 KDKRINKFYENW
-161 KCAKKEGTDS
+161 AKNEGTDP

-182 YLQEDF
+182 YLKTDF
-188 QGELRYTHFNLSNY
+188 KGELRYTHFNLN
-202 DPKELPLIYQ
+202 DDVKELPLIYQ

-254 LIKPSRTQNSL
+254 LIKPSRTKNSL

-270 KKYENLDDEEVMA
+270 EQYTDLDDEEVMA

-302 ISFKHFEKP
+302 ISFEHFKDS
-311 FLTTE
+311 FLTTD
-316 NFKDFNALNTL
+316 NFKDFNALNNL

-338 RSLNKEDKILEK
+338 RSKEIKEDKISGK

-355 SSLFDQT
+355 SSLFDKT
-362 PLELK
+362 PLESN
-367 GHEIRLLEN
+367 GHEIKSLNNDALEIHP
-376 KKLELYQN
+376 K
-384 SVLKKHENYQEKKE
+384 SVLKKDKNYQKEKD

-406 EFLRLYKF
+406 EFLRVYDF

-424 TDTSE
+424 TNNSE

-462 MCKESITPI
+462 MCKESISQV

-477 AIYQWDCENL
+477 QKYNIECEKLEEL
-487 KALREKIDR
+487 KNYLKNDSYKEDKR
-496 NFSNEKA
+496 
-503 KEYLNTLLTLRIC
+503 KEYLQFLFTLRVC

-522 GHFLVSALNEMVLIA
+522 GHFLVSALNEMVWIA
-537 YELGLIA
+537 FELGLIA
-544 SLYRHE
+544 SLHRYD
-550 LRLENDEIIIH
+550 LKLENDEIIIH
-561 HAQTGEIFNYKK
+561 YTPTGEIFNYTK

-582 QIQKELFELKKDIIE
+582 QIQKELFELKKSIIE

-628 FEKGKNTNNLE
+628 FENGKNTNALE

-649 CANSLV
+649 CANSLI

-661 DKALLKTE
+661 DKALLKIE
-669 KNKNLEY
+669 KNQNLKY
-676 YIAEYK
+676 SIAEYK
-682 ELVKIYKDPKILESL
+682 ELVKIYKDPKILETL
-697 TRPIK
+697 THPIK
-702 DSNAVRKYA
+702 DSKAVRKYA

-717 ELAQNPNKDFKKALN
+717 ELKQNPNQDFKKALN

-762 LELYGK
+762 LELYGR
-768 SILEEAN
+768 SILEETN
-775 DNGLELEALA
+775 YNGLELEALA
-785 LEKKMA
+785 LEKQMA
-791 HEGLFHDY
+791 TLFHDY
-799 TPYPKLDKT
+799 RPYPKLDKS

-880 QKQYQDFY
+880 EKQYQDFY

-899 ALAYHLLKE
+899 ALAFHLLKE

-928 LRELLLKKTTLVS
+928 LREWLLKKTTLVS

-954 AVDTSIMSFIKQ
+954 AVDTSIVSFIKQ
-966 TPPKESDFEYYEPT
+966 PPPKESRFKYYEPT
-980 PNDKDDL
+980 PNDGNDL
-987 KSTPHLPMKQNALST
+987 KSAHSLLMRQNALST
-1002 ESFIFANATLLD
+1002 ESFIFANTTLLD
-1014 LRDKIE
+1014 LRDKME
-1020 SVGTPLKDW
+1020 SIGTPLKDW
-1029 DIQINYGIKTGA
+1029 DIQIYRGILTGC
-1041 NEAFIIPTEK
+1041 NEAFIVPTEK
-1051 REEIL
+1051 RDKIL
-1056 KNCDDAQ
+1056 NACKTQ
-1063 KDERG
+1063 E
-1068 MSERERTKELIK
+1068 ERERTEALIK

-1092 YEWADLW
+1092 YEWAGEW
-1099 VIIAKFGSH
+1099 VINTHNGYTSNLKSKIPPIDIEKYPATKAHLDAHYDIIATRCDQGDTPYH
-1108 EFLEVEYPTIY
+1108 LRNCAYLE
-1119 NHLLQYKDQ
+1119 
-1128 LEQRGQCRYSRGPQN
+1128 
-1143 SNKPYPGQH
+1143 
-1152 HWLELD
+1152 
-1158 NNPKDSYLQDFEKE
+1158 DFEKE
-1172 KIVYG
+1172 KIVYPETSQG
-1177 EIVQEPRF
+1177 AYFIYENSGIFLEKTAFMIVSDA
-1185 YLDNGECELG
+1185 YNLKL
-1195 VFYAEATSFILTGEH
+1195 LTA
-1210 LRYLLG
+1210 LLN
-1216 MLHSKL
+1216 SKL
-1222 ITFAFKTFYA
+1222 ITFYFKNFC
-1232 GGGLGESGYRYKKAF
+1232 GGCILGKSGYQYNKHALEK
-1247 IERLPIPQITEKNQ
+1247 IPIPKITPQNQ
-1261 ELADK
+1261 ELARK
-1266 ITDGAKQILALKAK
+1266 ITDYAERILKSKEK
-1280 DPKANTQGL
+1280 DPKANTQRL

-1306 EIKTIENGQ
+1306 EIKIIEDGQ

>member
-1 MICFTRIPLKDFIKK
+1 MISFTRIPLKDFIKK

-33 INNLLENAPKQDDE
+33 INSLLENAKRQDGE
-47 EFQKNEINKFLKN
+47 EFQKNEINKFFLK
-60 TYGYDCNTY
+60 TYGYDCNTDE
-69 KKVDSAIYVDGEVR
+69 KVDSAIYVDGKAW

-90 LNNRNEFPKNR
+90 LDNKTEFPKNR
-101 ENPIS
+101 ENPLS

-126 SLKHTIICNAHE
+126 SLKHAIICNAHE

-161 KCAKKEGTDS
+161 KCAKKEGTDPS
-171 SKPKF
+171 TKRF
-176 YKDLEQ
+176 YSDLEE
-182 YLQEDF
+182 YLKKDF
-188 QGELRYTHFNLSNY
+188 EGELRYTHFNLSSC

-212 VLSQEVLLKQRK
+212 VLSHEVLLKQKK

-265 SAALK
+265 SDALK
-270 KKYENLDDEEVMA
+270 EQYKDLDDEEVMA

-302 ISFKHFEKP
+302 ISFEHFKEP

-316 NFKDFNALNTL
+316 NFEDFNALNDL

-338 RSLNKEDKILEK
+338 RLSEIKEDKILQK

-355 SSLFDQT
+355 SSLFDKT

-367 GHEIRLLEN
+367 GHEIKLLDN
-376 KKLELYQN
+376 KPLEIYPK
-384 SVLKKHENYQEKKE
+384 SVLKKHEDYQKEKA
-398 LPLLKYLF
+398 LPLLEYFF

-487 KALREKIDR
+487 KALRGKIDR

-503 KEYLNTLLTLRIC
+503 KKYLQLLLTLRVC

-522 GHFLVSALNEMVLIA
+522 GHFLVSALNEMVWIA

-561 HAQTGEIFNYKK
+561 TPEDKVFKYTI

-582 QIQKELFELKKDIIE
+582 QIQKELFELKKSIIE

-628 FEKGKNTNNLE
+628 FEDGKNTNNLE

-649 CANSLV
+649 CANSLI

-669 KNKNLEY
+669 KNKNLKY

-682 ELVKIYKDPKILESL
+682 ELVKIYKDPKILETL
-697 TRPIK
+697 THPIK
-702 DSNAVRKYA
+702 NSDSVRKYA

-717 ELAQNPNKDFKKALN
+717 ELEQNPNKDFKKALN

-744 TLEPPQKE
+744 TLDPPPKE

-762 LELYGK
+762 LELYGR

-849 NDEGDFLG
+849 DDEGDFLG

-880 QKQYQDFY
+880 EKQYQDFY

-899 ALAYHLLKE
+899 ALSYHLLKE
-908 KGFNAF
+908 KGFSAF
-914 ITSNKYARAKYGAK
+914 ITSNKYARAKYGTK
-928 LRELLLKKTTLVS
+928 LREWLLKKTTIVS

-954 AVDTSIMSFIKQ
+954 AVDTSIMNFIKQ
-966 TPPKESDFEYYEPT
+966 TPPKESEFKYYEPT

-987 KSTPHLPMKQNALST
+987 KNTPHLSMKQNALST

-1020 SVGTPLKDW
+1020 SIGTPLKDW

-1041 NEAFIIPTEK
+1041 NDLFIIPTEK
-1051 REEIL
+1051 RDEIL
-1056 KNCDDAQ
+1056 KNCDDTQ

-1080 PILRGKDIKRYS
+1080 PILREKDIKRYS
-1092 YEWADLW
+1092 YEWAHLW
-1099 VIIAKFGSH
+1099 VINTHNGYTSNLKSKIPPIDIAKYPATKAHLDSH
-1108 EFLEVEYPTIY
+1108 YDTITTRCDQGDTPYHLRNCAYLE
-1119 NHLLQYKDQ
+1119 
-1128 LEQRGQCRYSRGPQN
+1128 
-1143 SNKPYPGQH
+1143 
-1152 HWLELD
+1152 
-1158 NNPKDSYLQDFEKE
+1158 DFEKE

-1195 VFYAEATSFILTGEH
+1195 YFYAEATSFILTGEH

-1261 ELADK
+1261 ELARK

-1280 DPKANTQGL
+1280 DPKANTQRL
-1289 EKEIDAL
+1289 EKEIDTL

-1306 EIKTIENGQ
+1306 EIKIIEDGQ

>member
-1 MICFTRIPLKDFIKK
+1 MDYKKIDLSNTNYPNKEQLKAFETAFNAFLETNPQENENHQNDAFNDLLKGVFKYKVKPTKKIDSAILNDNDKVEVIIEFKALKNPNEFIKK
-16 HNPQEPKKE
+16 GDLNVKAFHESLFYYLIERKNGNNNLKHLILATIKELYIIDANEFEVFNKDKEIENAFKNCHDRKGNDTRTEAFYDVCQKRLNELDRSLKYHHISLKKE
-25 TIENFEKE
+25 
-33 INNLLENAPKQDDE
+33 NLA
-47 EFQKNEINKFLKN
+47 
-60 TYGYDCNTY
+60 
-69 KKVDSAIYVDGEVR
+69 
-83 VLIEVKA
+83 
-90 LNNRNEFPKNR
+90 
-101 ENPIS
+101 
-106 KAFCQM
+106 
-112 VLYFLEEIEKEKNN
+112 
-126 SLKHTIICNAHE
+126 
-138 FFLFDCKDLLFL
+138 
-150 KEDKRIKDFYK
+150 
-161 KCAKKEGTDS
+161 
-171 SKPKF
+171 
-176 YKDLEQ
+176 
-182 YLQEDF
+182 
-188 QGELRYTHFNLSNY
+188 
-202 DPKELPLIYQ
+202 LIYQ
-212 VLSQEVLLKQRK
+212 ALSPNFLLKIPK
-224 TLDANTLNKDFYEEL
+224 YSDANTLNKDFYEEL

-265 SAALK
+265 SDALK
-270 KKYENLDDEEVMA
+270 GSYKNLDDEEVMA

-311 FLTTE
+311 FLTIE
-316 NFKDFNALNTL
+316 NFENFNDLNTL

-338 RSLNKEDKILEK
+338 RLPEIKEDKILEK

-355 SSLFDQT
+355 SSLFDKT

-367 GHEIRLLEN
+367 GYEIKLLDN
-376 KKLELYQN
+376 KKLEIYKN
-384 SVLKKHENYQEKKE
+384 SVLKKHEEYQKQKDKDWT
-398 LPLLKYLF
+398 LLEYLF
-406 EFLRLYKF
+406 EFLRVYDF

-424 TDTSE
+424 QNNSE

-462 MCKESITPI
+462 MCKESIESI

-477 AIYQWDCENL
+477 QTYNIECEKLTEL
-487 KALREKIDR
+487 KNYFKDNYSYKEGKR
-496 NFSNEKA
+496 

-537 YELGLIA
+537 YKLGLIA

-550 LRLENDEIIIH
+550 LKLENDEIIIH
-561 HAQTGEIFNYKK
+561 TPEDKVFKYTI

-628 FEKGKNTNNLE
+628 FEEGKNTNNLE

-649 CANSLV
+649 CANSLI

-682 ELVKIYKDPKILESL
+682 ELVKIYKDPKILENL
-697 TRPIK
+697 TCPIK

-799 TPYPKLDKT
+799 TPYPKLDKS

-849 NDEGDFLG
+849 DDEGNFLG

-880 QKQYQDFY
+880 EKQYQDFY
-888 NSTADIYTYFF
+888 NSSSDIYTYFF
-899 ALAYHLLKE
+899 ALAFNLLKE
-908 KGFNAF
+908 KGFSAF

-954 AVDTSIMSFIKQ
+954 TVDTSIIHFIKQ
-966 TPPKESDFEYYEPT
+966 APLKESVFKYYEPIE
-980 PNDKDDL
+980 NDKNDL
-987 KSTPHLPMKQNALST
+987 KNTPHLPMKQNALST
-1002 ESFIFANATLLD
+1002 ESFIFANTTLLD
-1014 LRDKIE
+1014 LRDKMENI
-1020 SVGTPLKDW
+1020 GTPLKDW
-1029 DIQINYGIKTGA
+1029 DIQIYRGILTGC

-1056 KNCDDAQ
+1056 NACKTQEERKRTDA
-1063 KDERG
+1063 
-1068 MSERERTKELIK
+1068 LIK

-1092 YEWADLW
+1092 YEWAHLW
-1099 VIIAKFGSH
+1099 VINTHNGYTSSFKSKIPPIDIEKYPAIKAHLDSHWDTIATRCDQGDTPYH
-1108 EFLEVEYPTIY
+1108 LRNCAYLE
-1119 NHLLQYKDQ
+1119 
-1128 LEQRGQCRYSRGPQN
+1128 
-1143 SNKPYPGQH
+1143 
-1152 HWLELD
+1152 
-1158 NNPKDSYLQDFEKE
+1158 DFEKE
-1172 KIVYG
+1172 KIVWA
-1177 EIVQEPRF
+1177 EMTDEPRF
-1185 YLDNGECELG
+1185 IYDNKGFLTNQTCYFIARDDKYL
-1195 VFYAEATSFILTGEH
+1195 FAILN
-1210 LRYLLG
+1210 
-1216 MLHSKL
+1216 SKVMY
-1222 ITFAFKTFYA
+1222 FFMRQMASN
-1232 GGGLGESGYRYKKAF
+1232 LGEGAFRWIKQF
-1247 IERLPIPQITEKNQ
+1247 IERLPIPQITTKNQ

-1266 ITDGAKQILALKAK
+1266 ITDCTRRILQAKAK
-1280 DPKANTQGL
+1280 DPKANTQRL

-1296 VYQLYHLTDE
+1296 VYQLYHLTDK
-1306 EIKTIENGQ
+1306 EIKIIENGQ

>member
-1 MICFTRIPLKDFIKK
+1 MDYKKLDLPNTNYPNQEQLKAFETAFNTFLETNQQENENHHNDAFNDLLKGIFKHKVKPTKKIDSAILNENNEVEVIIEFKALKNPNEFIKK
-16 HNPQEPKKE
+16 GDLN
-25 TIENFEKE
+25 
-33 INNLLENAPKQDDE
+33 
-47 EFQKNEINKFLKN
+47 
-60 TYGYDCNTY
+60 
-69 KKVDSAIYVDGEVR
+69 
-83 VLIEVKA
+83 VKA
-90 LNNRNEFPKNR
+90 LHESLLYYLIERKNGNNNLKHLILATIKELYIIDANEFEVFNKDK
-101 ENPIS
+101 EIQ
-106 KAFCQM
+106 KAFENCHDKKGNDPRTKAFYDACQKR
-112 VLYFLEEIEKEKNN
+112 LNELDR
-126 SLKHTIICNAHE
+126 SLKYHHIS
-138 FFLFDCKDLLFL
+138 L
-150 KEDKRIKDFYK
+150 
-161 KCAKKEGTDS
+161 KKE
-171 SKPKF
+171 
-176 YKDLEQ
+176 
-182 YLQEDF
+182 
-188 QGELRYTHFNLSNY
+188 NLA
-202 DPKELPLIYQ
+202 LIYQ
-212 VLSQEVLLKQRK
+212 ALSPNFLLKIPK
-224 TLDANTLNKDFYEEL
+224 YSDANTLNKDFYEEL

-245 EEQNDKGKI
+245 EEQNEKGKI

-265 SAALK
+265 SDALK
-270 KKYENLDDEEVMA
+270 KCYNNLDDEEVMA

-302 ISFKHFEKP
+302 ISFKHFENP

-338 RSLNKEDKILEK
+338 RLKEIKEDKILEK

-355 SSLFDQT
+355 SSLFDKT

-367 GHEIRLLEN
+367 GYEIKLLDN
-376 KKLELYQN
+376 KKLEIYKN
-384 SVLKKHENYQEKKE
+384 SVLKKHKHEDYQKEKA

-414 TTTPK
+414 TTTPE

-424 TDTSE
+424 KDTSE

-454 TPSFITSY
+454 TLSFITSY

-477 AIYQWDCENL
+477 ANYEWDCESL

-496 NFSNEKA
+496 DFSDQKA
-503 KEYLNTLLTLRIC
+503 KEYLQLLLTLRIC

-522 GHFLVSALNEMVLIA
+522 GHFLVSALNEMVWIA

-544 SLYRHE
+544 SLYRHS

-561 HAQTGEIFNYKK
+561 STQTGEIFNYTKA
-573 PHSENDPHH
+573 HRENDPHH
-582 QIQKELFELKKDIIE
+582 QIQKELFELKKSIIE

-628 FEKGKNTNNLE
+628 FEEGKNTNNLE

-649 CANSLV
+649 CANSLI
-655 SRFALK
+655 SRFNLNDDLK
-661 DKALLKTE
+661 KIPNIK
-669 KNKNLEY
+669 KK
-676 YIAEYK
+676 IQEYK
-682 ELVKIYKDPKILESL
+682 DLVAQYKDPNPLYPLNKADLINKIQDLKNTFSL
-697 TRPIK
+697 TLK
-702 DSNAVRKYA
+702 DPKTKA
-711 KERLYQ
+711 
-717 ELAQNPNKDFKKALN
+717 ELEKA
-732 DRIEKIKEAFKL
+732 IEKHIKKYNFFALDDKSLLDGLNYFIPSLFGTPKLSPKEEEEAFAS
-744 TLEPPQKE
+744 
-752 LKFKK
+752 
-757 FLKEH
+757 
-762 LELYGK
+762 YGR
-768 SILEEAN
+768 IR
-775 DNGLELEALA
+775 ALR
-785 LEKKMA
+785 K
-791 HEGLFHDY
+791 
-799 TPYPKLDKT
+799 KLD
-808 DKVVGLEHFN
+808 DALSGGEYH
-818 RYVLTSYK
+818 
-826 DLQDENERYANA
+826 NA
-838 LEWRFE
+838 FEWRFE

-849 NDEGDFLG
+849 DDEGDFLG

-866 YIRQEHIKDLKPLL
+866 YIRQEHIKDIKPLL
-880 QKQYQDFY
+880 EKQYQNFY

-928 LRELLLKKTTLVS
+928 LREWLLKKTTLVS

-954 AVDTSIMSFIKQ
+954 TVDTSIMNFIKQ
-966 TPPKESDFEYYEPT
+966 TPSKESEFKYYEPT
-980 PNDKDDL
+980 PDDKDDL
-987 KSTPHLPMKQNALST
+987 KSTPHLSMKQNALST

-1029 DIQINYGIKTGA
+1029 GIQINYGIKTGA

-1051 REEIL
+1051 RDAIL
-1056 KNCDDAQ
+1056 NACKTQ
-1063 KDERG
+1063 E
-1068 MSERERTKELIK
+1068 ERERTEALIK

-1092 YEWADLW
+1092 YEWAHLW
-1099 VIIAKFGSH
+1099 VINTHNGYTSALKSKIPPIDIEKYPATKAHLDAHWDTIATRSDQGDTPYH
-1108 EFLEVEYPTIY
+1108 LRNCAYLE
-1119 NHLLQYKDQ
+1119 
-1128 LEQRGQCRYSRGPQN
+1128 
-1143 SNKPYPGQH
+1143 
-1152 HWLELD
+1152 
-1158 NNPKDSYLQDFEKE
+1158 DFEKE

-1266 ITDGAKQILALKAK
+1266 ITDCTEQILQTKAK
-1280 DPKANTQGL
+1280 DPKANTQRL

-1306 EIKTIENGQ
+1306 EIKIIEDGQ

>member
-1 MICFTRIPLKDFIKK
+1 MDYKKLDLPNTNYPNQEQLKAFETAFDAFLETNPQENENHQNDAFNDLLKGVFKYKVKPTKRIDSAILNDNDKVEVIIEFKALKNPNEFIKKGDLNVKAFHESLLYYLTERKKGNNNLKHLILATIKELYIIDANEFKIFNKDKEIENAFKDCHDKKGNDPRTEAFYDACQKRLNELDRSLKYHHIPLK
-16 HNPQEPKKE
+16 KE
-25 TIENFEKE
+25 
-33 INNLLENAPKQDDE
+33 NLA
-47 EFQKNEINKFLKN
+47 
-60 TYGYDCNTY
+60 
-69 KKVDSAIYVDGEVR
+69 
-83 VLIEVKA
+83 
-90 LNNRNEFPKNR
+90 
-101 ENPIS
+101 
-106 KAFCQM
+106 
-112 VLYFLEEIEKEKNN
+112 
-126 SLKHTIICNAHE
+126 
-138 FFLFDCKDLLFL
+138 
-150 KEDKRIKDFYK
+150 
-161 KCAKKEGTDS
+161 
-171 SKPKF
+171 
-176 YKDLEQ
+176 
-182 YLQEDF
+182 
-188 QGELRYTHFNLSNY
+188 
-202 DPKELPLIYQ
+202 LIYQ
-212 VLSQEVLLKQRK
+212 ALSPNFLLKIPK
-224 TLDANTLNKDFYEEL
+224 YSDANTLNKDFYEEL

-265 SAALK
+265 SYALK
-270 KKYENLDDEEVMA
+270 EQYKNLDDEEVMA

-327 FFEVLAKKNSE
+327 FFKVLAKKNSE
-338 RSLNKEDKILEK
+338 RLSEIKENKILEK

-355 SSLFDQT
+355 SSLFDKT

-367 GHEIRLLEN
+367 GYEIKLLDN
-376 KKLELYQN
+376 KKLEIYKN
-384 SVLKKHENYQEKKE
+384 SVLKKHEDYQKREE
-398 LPLLKYLF
+398 LPLLEYF
-406 EFLRLYKF
+406 FAFLRLYKF

-471 VLDKFN
+471 VRDKFN
-477 AIYQWDCENL
+477 AIYQWDCKDL
-487 KALREKIDR
+487 KALRGKIDR

-503 KEYLNTLLTLRIC
+503 KEYLNTLLTLRVC

-522 GHFLVSALNEMVLIA
+522 GHFLVSALNEMVWVA

-561 HAQTGEIFNYKK
+561 TPEDKVFNYTI

-628 FEKGKNTNNLE
+628 FEEGKNTNNLE

-649 CANSLV
+649 CANSLI
-655 SRFALK
+655 SRFNLNDDLK
-661 DKALLKTE
+661 KIPNIK
-669 KNKNLEY
+669 KK
-676 YIAEYK
+676 IQEYK
-682 ELVKIYKDPKILESL
+682 DLVAQYKDPNPLYPLNKADLINKIQDLKNTFSL
-697 TRPIK
+697 TLK
-702 DSNAVRKYA
+702 DPKTKA
-711 KERLYQ
+711 
-717 ELAQNPNKDFKKALN
+717 ELEKA
-732 DRIEKIKEAFKL
+732 IEKHIKKYNFFALDDKSLLDGLDYFIPSLFGTLKLSPKEEEEAFAS
-744 TLEPPQKE
+744 
-752 LKFKK
+752 
-757 FLKEH
+757 
-762 LELYGK
+762 YGR
-768 SILEEAN
+768 IR
-775 DNGLELEALA
+775 ALR
-785 LEKKMA
+785 K
-791 HEGLFHDY
+791 
-799 TPYPKLDKT
+799 KLD
-808 DKVVGLEHFN
+808 DALSGGEYH
-818 RYVLTSYK
+818 
-826 DLQDENERYANA
+826 NA
-838 LEWRFE
+838 FEWRFE

-849 NDEGDFLG
+849 DDEGDFLG

-880 QKQYQDFY
+880 EKQYKDFY

-899 ALAYHLLKE
+899 ALALNLLKE
-908 KGFNAF
+908 KGFSAF

-954 AVDTSIMSFIKQ
+954 AVDTSIIHFIKQ
-966 TPPKESDFEYYEPT
+966 TPPKESGFKYYEPT
-980 PNDKDDL
+980 PNDKENL

-1014 LRDKIE
+1014 LRDKMENI
-1020 SVGTPLKDW
+1020 GTPLKDW
-1029 DIQINYGIKTGA
+1029 DIQIYRGILTGA

-1051 REEIL
+1051 RDAIL
-1056 KNCDDAQ
+1056 NACKTQ
-1063 KDERG
+1063 E
-1068 MSERERTKELIK
+1068 ERERTKELIK

-1092 YEWADLW
+1092 YEWAHLW
-1099 VIIAKFGSH
+1099 VINTHNGYTSNLKSKIPPIDIAKYPAIKAHLDAHYDTIATRCDQGDTPYH
-1108 EFLEVEYPTIY
+1108 LRNCAYLE
-1119 NHLLQYKDQ
+1119 
-1128 LEQRGQCRYSRGPQN
+1128 
-1143 SNKPYPGQH
+1143 
-1152 HWLELD
+1152 
-1158 NNPKDSYLQDFEKE
+1158 DFEKE

-1195 VFYAEATSFILTGEH
+1195 YFYAEATSFILTGEH

-1266 ITDGAKQILALKAK
+1266 IIALVDKILQAKEK
-1280 DPKANTQGL
+1280 DPKANTQRL

-1296 VYQLYHLTDE
+1296 VYQLYNLTDE
-1306 EIKTIENGQ
+1306 EIKIIENGQ